1 MAFLAAFCMIG
12 LLTMAG
18 PYTPARAPERPPPM
32 AFLAAFCMIGLLT
45 MAGPYTPPPMAM
57 AAIAMATGLDTIAL
71 SDSSEAAARSAGATA
86 GRTAG
91 VVRSAGPGVKAT
103 AAERKRAT
111 VMVTRQGHRK
121 ISRESD

>member
-18 PYTPARAPERPPPM
+18 PYTA
-32 AFLAAFCMIGLLT
+32 
-45 MAGPYTPPPMAM
+45 PPPMAM

-111 VMVTRQGHRK
+111 VMGDEAGAPQ
-121 ISRESD
+121 D